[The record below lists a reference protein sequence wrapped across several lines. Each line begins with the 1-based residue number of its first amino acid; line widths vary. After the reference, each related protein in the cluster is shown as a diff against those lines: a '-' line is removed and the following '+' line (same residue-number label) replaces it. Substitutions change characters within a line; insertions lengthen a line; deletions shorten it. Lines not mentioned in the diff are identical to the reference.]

1 MNTIPYSNEKWE
13 DMSPTTVYTLPEIPK
28 DDPDIVHLLT
38 TIKKRKIPIT
48 HERKNSGVGR
58 STTFGIAYKKY
69 QGHKYSYCVNN
80 KKYPELYDAIL
91 KVGRKV
97 CPIPFYGI
105 QVNHNYMALPH
116 IDKNNIGH
124 STIMSIGEYTGGE
137 FCVKNGDETIEY
149 DLGYKPIVIDA
160 VKNVHWVKPITEGDR
175 YSFVFFTGKPV
186 NNSKLG
192 MVRPSDI
199 EELHKP

>member
-1 MNTIPYSNEKWE
+1 MNTKLYENEKWE
-13 DMSPTTVYTLPEIPK
+13 DMSSMTVYRLPEIAK

-69 QGHKYSYCVNN
+69 QGHIYSYCANN

-97 CPIPFYGI
+97 CPIPFYAI
-105 QVNHNYMALPH
+105 QVNHNYTAKPH

-124 STIMSIGEYTGGE
+124 STIFSIGDYSGGE
-137 FCVKNGDETIEY
+137 FCIENGGQY
-149 DLGYKPIVIDA
+149 DLGYKPIVVDA
-160 VKNVHWVKPITEGDR
+160 VKNVHWVNDITNGDR
-175 YSFVFFTGKPV
+175 YSFVFFTGKSIY
-186 NNSKLG
+186 NGKLK
-192 MVRPSDI
+192 RLLKPSDV